1 LAKAAPGGITHRGA
15 ALDMSAVASDRRADL
30 LALASLEIEYYLDTD
45 ELALALTVLLGEAVR
60 VLLFPAV
67 GHLAR
72 APQDVDQ
79 REDCDERRREC
90 EQRQDGHAIAD
101 RPLGEPQAD
110 GLLDVVCGTDGD
122 EPRDTGDDDAL
133 TDHHEGVAAR
143 LCVASTD
150 DEVPFTV
157 ALTLAD
163 QYEPEQRRDGHQRKA
178 DGARAEVHGILQ
190 YEVPKLSINTDK
202 LSVHSLGSYSY
213 ILP

>member
-1 LAKAAPGGITHRGA
+1 
-15 ALDMSAVASDRRADL
+15 LDMSAVASDQGADL

-45 ELALALTVLLGEAVR
+45 ELALALTVLLGEAVC
-60 VLLFPAV
+60 VLLVPAV

-72 APQDVDQ
+72 VPQDVDQ

-90 EQRQDGHAIAD
+90 EQRQDGHTIAD

-110 GLLDVVCGTDGD
+110 GLLDVVCGIDGD
-122 EPRDTGDDDAL
+122 EPRDAGDDDGL

-202 LSVHSLGSYSY
+202 LSVHSLESYSY

>member
-1 LAKAAPGGITHRGA
+1 
-15 ALDMSAVASDRRADL
+15 MSAVASDRRADL